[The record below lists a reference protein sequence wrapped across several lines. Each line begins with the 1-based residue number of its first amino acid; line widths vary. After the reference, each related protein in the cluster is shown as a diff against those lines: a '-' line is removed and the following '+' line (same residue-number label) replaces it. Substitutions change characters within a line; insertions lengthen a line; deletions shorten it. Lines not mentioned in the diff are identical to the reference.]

1 MPGSYWL
8 VARDKPGLLIAM
20 MRALTGHAYISF
32 EGKTYRDVTSG
43 YFPLLMMV

>member
-20 MRALTGHAYISF
+20 LTGHAYILF